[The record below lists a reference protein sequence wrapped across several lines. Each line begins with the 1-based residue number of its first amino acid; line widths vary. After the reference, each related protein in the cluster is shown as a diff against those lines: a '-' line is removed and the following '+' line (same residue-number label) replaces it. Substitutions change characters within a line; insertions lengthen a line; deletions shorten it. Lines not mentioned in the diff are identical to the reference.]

1 MKNKIEKNTGEKRRK
16 IPTNTMRNCKSVKKS
31 NNVVPTKE
39 GVQWVVGCLGG
50 WVVRGPQGWGS
61 TLGEN
66 PRGIK
71 ACAWP

>member
-50 WVVRGPQGWGS
+50 WVVGWLGGCKVGDRHWGKTQG
-61 TLGEN
+61 
-66 PRGIK
+66 
-71 ACAWP
+71 A